1 MASPAKPFVI
11 AFGPY
16 EFNPYSGELRKEG
29 MRVRLEGQP
38 LAILQVLLDRPGELV
53 TREELRKKLWPGD
66 MFVDFEHSLNAAVK
80 RLRAAL
86 NDSADQPH
94 YIETL
99 ARRGYRFVAPVGGF
113 VAEREREKAV
123 LVPDESQA
131 RARARFRGPLLWLVV
146 AAAVCV
152 IGIAAWGWRQLRNRQ
167 ATPTVPV
174 VRSLAVLPFGN
185 LSGDP
190 SQEYFADGMT
200 EALIGRLSMIHDLR
214 VISRTSVMRFKDT
227 RQPVPEIAKTL
238 GVDAIVEG
246 SVIREG
252 SRVRVNAQL
261 IRGATDEHLWAE
273 EYQREYRSILALQ
286 DEVARTIARQI
297 KITMTPQERAGLAGT
312 RTVDPEAHENYLKG
326 RYYSNQRTEEALKRG
341 IAYFQQAVARD
352 PTYASAYCGLADAYA
367 LLGFR
372 GHLPSTDALLQAKQA
387 ALKALELDDTLAEAH
402 ASLAFIAETHEWDW
416 LTAEREYKR
425 ALELNP
431 GYAQAHHWY
440 AGYLMY
446 VGRFDEGIAEAKR
459 ARELDPLSL
468 PINNA
473 LAGRLLV
480 AGRYDEALAQLRE
493 TLEMN
498 PRFAPAHN
506 RLGWAYLGAGRHE
519 EAIREFQK
527 AIDLSGTD
535 DPDLLLDLGFGC
547 AIAGQRAEA
556 TRILARLKRQHERGL
571 IPSGAIAVLY
581 GALGERDKAFA
592 WLEKAYEEHDP
603 ELTYITVGP
612 RFEPLRHDARFQ
624 QLVHR
629 IGLPQ

>member
-1 MASPAKPFVI
+1 MNEPSPVSPPEPPDHPTEVTLDSWKEI
-11 AFGPY
+11 ARYVKRDVSTVQRWEKRECMPVHRHVHDRRGSVY
-16 EFNPYSGELRKEG
+16 ANGSELDAWLQSRRLPLEEEEKEHSEK
-29 MRVRLEGQP
+29 RLEDDHG
-38 LAILQVLLDRPGELV
+38 PGG
-53 TREELRKKLWPGD
+53 TPW
-66 MFVDFEHSLNAAVK
+66 
-80 RLRAAL
+80 
-86 NDSADQPH
+86 
-94 YIETL
+94 
-99 ARRGYRFVAPVGGF
+99 ARR
-113 VAEREREKAV
+113 
-123 LVPDESQA
+123 
-131 RARARFRGPLLWLVV
+131 WLVV
-146 AAAVCV
+146 CGTVLLALMAASYLTTRSRLGGVTRSK
-152 IGIAAWGWRQLRNRQ
+152 IE
-167 ATPTVPV
+167 
-174 VRSLAVLPFGN
+174 SLAVLPLKN

-190 SQEYFADGMT
+190 AQEYLADGLT
-200 EALIGRLSMIHDLR
+200 EELIGRLSLIHDLR

-252 SRVRVNAQL
+252 DRVRVNAQL
-261 IRGATDEHLWAE
+261 IRGGTDEHLWAE

-286 DEVARTIARQI
+286 DEVARNIAQQV
-297 KITMTPQERAGLAGT
+297 KITMTPREQAGLAGT

-352 PTYASAYCGLADAYA
+352 PTYASAYCGLADANA

-372 GHLPSTDALLQAKQA
+372 GHLPSTDALLQAKEA

-440 AGYLMY
+440 AGYLMF

-506 RLGWAYLGAGRHE
+506 RLGWAYLAEGRHE
-519 EAIREFQK
+519 EAIREFQM

-535 DPDLLLDLGFGC
+535 DPDLLLDLGFGY
-547 AIAGQRAEA
+547 AIADRRAEA
-556 TRILARLKRQHERGL
+556 TRILARLKGQHERGL
-571 IPSGAIAVLY
+571 IPSGAIAILY
-581 GALGERDKAFA
+581 GALGERDNAFA
-592 WLEKAYEEHDP
+592 WLEKAYEERDP
-603 ELTYITVGP
+603 ELTYIKVGP

-624 QLVHR
+624 KLVRR